1 MRVEELRRLG
11 LSLRVKRP
19 APGGLLRPVGDAP
32 PAQFLEQPP
41 PVRAEAREGGGIK
54 TGNVQGWFLRR
65 WYTGGGLR
73 LNTVVTGFL
82 LNHTVIFMH
91 FSSFPKNNYLT
102 ADLRYAL
109 LGP

>member
-1 MRVEELRRLG
+1 MRVEELRGLG
-11 LSLRVKRP
+11 LSLRVEHP
-19 APGGLLRPVGDAP
+19 APGVLLRPIRDAP
-32 PAQFLEQPP
+32 PTQFLEQPP
-41 PVRAEAREGGGIK
+41 PVRTEAHEGSGIK

-65 WYTGGGLR
+65 WYTGERLR
-73 LNTVVTGFL
+73 LSTVVTGFL
-82 LNHTVIFMH
+82 VNHTVIFMH